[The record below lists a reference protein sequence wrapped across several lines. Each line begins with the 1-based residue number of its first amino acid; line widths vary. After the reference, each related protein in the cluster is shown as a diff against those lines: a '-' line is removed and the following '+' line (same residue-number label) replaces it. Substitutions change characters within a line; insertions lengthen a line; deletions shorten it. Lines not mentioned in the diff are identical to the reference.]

1 MTDLDRRTE
10 VDVTT
15 VAHAFDRA
23 APRYDLMVGLNPG
36 YHQHLAAAAAALLD
50 AVAEPAAPD
59 RTLRLLDLGCG
70 SGASTRALLRE
81 LSRRGLRAEVIGV
94 DASTGML
101 ARAARHAWPENVRFL
116 PGRAEDLSRV
126 AAETGIDR
134 VDGVLAAYLFRNV
147 TDADATLA
155 EVHRLLRPGG
165 SLVALEY
172 SVAGSRRARRI
183 WTAVCRVV
191 VNPLARFVSGDPELY
206 RYLWRSVLGFESIQ
220 DFAARIGRAGF
231 TDVAHRTVGGW
242 QRDILHLVRGRR
254 DPA

>member
-1 MTDLDRRTE
+1 
-10 VDVTT
+10 
-15 VAHAFDRA
+15 
-23 APRYDLMVGLNPG
+23 
-36 YHQHLAAAAAALLD
+36 
-50 AVAEPAAPD
+50 
-59 RTLRLLDLGCG
+59 
-70 SGASTRALLRE
+70 
-81 LSRRGLRAEVIGV
+81 
-94 DASTGML
+94 
-101 ARAARHAWPENVRFL
+101 
-116 PGRAEDLSRV
+116 
-126 AAETGIDR
+126 
-134 VDGVLAAYLFRNV
+134 
-147 TDADATLA
+147 
-155 EVHRLLRPGG
+155 LRPGG

-172 SVAGSRRARRI
+172 SVAGSRRARRL